1 MRMTKKVV
9 MTVTNMILKQVI
21 LIKVMSRTKV
31 KLVKFKEIKKGYL
44 RSPA

>member
-1 MRMTKKVV
+1 MTKKVV